1 MARLYQLTHL
11 SVFFFLLLTSLE
23 AADLSGGRKVTMTVQ
38 FPPADSPPEEKITI
52 STHYVREDG
61 VGDSHIHL
69 DCDDHE
75 PQLGSA
81 VKHLV
86 TSLEKIR
93 DEEAPLSEAYDMPTE
108 WMQVL
113 FHLVSGKIRRDLLY
127 YRSIVTAR
135 SSFARANN
143 HSVLAALSTSH
154 Y

>member
-1 MARLYQLTHL
+1 MARLYHLTLL

-23 AADLSGGRKVTMTVQ
+23 AADQSGEKKVTMTIQ
-38 FPPADSPPEEKITI
+38 FPPADSPPGEKITI
-52 STHYVREDG
+52 STHYV
-61 VGDSHIHL
+61 DSHVHL

-86 TSLEKIR
+86 RSLEKIR
-93 DEEAPLSEAYDMPTE
+93 DEEASLSEAYDMPSQ

-113 FHLVSGKIRRDLLY
+113 FHLVSGKIRRDLLIY
-127 YRSIVTAR
+127 YRSIMSAR

-143 HSVLAALSTSH
+143 HSLLAALSTSR